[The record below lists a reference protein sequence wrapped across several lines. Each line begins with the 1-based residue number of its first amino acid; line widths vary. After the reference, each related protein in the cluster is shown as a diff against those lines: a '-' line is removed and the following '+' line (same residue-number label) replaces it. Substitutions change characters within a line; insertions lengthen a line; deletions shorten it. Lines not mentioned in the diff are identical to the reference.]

1 MQALINLIAL
11 TLMMQLLITNLITR
25 TLPKLPEETTTKSK
39 SYEIH
44 TMLDWLDEGDRL
56 IINDRYQRG
65 EVGQYKP
72 QFRTRLV
79 ESVIRGFPLPALL
92 VMQHKN
98 DSEAPDELIDGQQR
112 LKTIDAFIK
121 GKFSLNGEHLL
132 RLSATDYDG
141 ISWSDLDADHK
152 QRIKRDY
159 EMSVNYIDNS
169 MPNWQVYVLING
181 GLNPLTAAELRKA
194 MYAEFEGYWHIDEL
208 AKSDEWTQY
217 FTPSAISREKGT
229 EMLCR
234 GLMSTKYGN
243 KASNQ
248 SSKMWL
254 ESSLDTFFETHN
266 KEEILKSLKNYK
278 KVLTVAREIL
288 GEAPFRRNNLVSG
301 KFSKVSKTM
310 IEPIS
315 YIFSELRNKYSAAKL
330 IQKQSELAL
339 AWDTYLSFEE
349 DGSERILQGNTPQK
363 FIARNEDL
371 LAVMLAVMADSQPRR
386 GQESVIS
393 NELRELV
400 LEKYTQDGLILC
412 GICNNALLDEI
423 TMDHIISVDDCGET
437 TLENLQPAHRGCNS
451 SKHSNSD
458 HEHSL

>member
-1 MQALINLIAL
+1 MQAQIQLIATILMTML
-11 TLMMQLLITNLITR
+11 TITTLLTKK
-25 TLPKLPEETTTKSK
+25 LPKLPAETTTKSK

-44 TMLDWLDEGDRL
+44 TMLDWLEEGDRL

-72 QFRTRLV
+72 QFRTRLI

-92 VMQHKN
+92 VMQKR
-98 DSEAPDELIDGQQR
+98 DSPDELIDGQQR
-112 LKTIDAFIK
+112 LRTIEAFIK
-121 GKFSLNGEHLL
+121 GHFSLDGEHLL

-141 ISWSDLDADHK
+141 IFWSDLDGDHK

-159 EMSVNYIDNS
+159 EMSVNYIDDS

-194 MYAEFEGYWHIDEL
+194 MYAEFEGYWHIDEM
-208 AKSDEWTQY
+208 AKSEEWTQY

-234 GLMSTKYGN
+234 GLMSMEYGT
-243 KASNQ
+243 Q
-248 SSKMWL
+248 SSTLSSKSWL
-254 ESSLDTFFETHN
+254 ESSLDMFFEIN
-266 KEEILKSLKNYK
+266 SNEEILNKIKTYK
-278 KVLTVAREIL
+278 KVLKVSREIL
-288 GEAPFRRNNLVSG
+288 GEAPFRRNNLFSG
-301 KFSKVSKTM
+301 RISKVSKTM

-315 YIFSELRNKYSAAKL
+315 YVFCELRKKYSSAKL

-363 FIARNEDL
+363 FIARNEEL
-371 LAVMLAVMADSQPRR
+371 LAVMLEVMADSQPRR
-386 GQESVIS
+386 GQESIIP
-393 NELRELV
+393 NDLKITV
-400 LEKYTQDGLILC
+400 LEKYTQPDGTILC

-423 TMDHIISVDDCGET
+423 TMDHIISVDDGGET
-437 TLENLQPAHRGCNS
+437 TVENLQPAHRGCNS
-451 SKHSNSD
+451 SKHSNSVFK
-458 HEHSL
+458 